1 MTASLHTLPVSGDAR
16 ERVSLTFA
24 EIARM
29 VAEAQESGYRT
40 ALTDAK
46 IEGMER
52 NRLVTNFWATYA
64 ARRDILEAGLRK
76 LFARPAAPAT
86 SS

>member
-16 ERVSLTFA
+16 ERVSLTFS

-29 VAEAQESGYRT
+29 VAEAQEAGYRT

-76 LFARPAAPAT
+76 LFARPAATAT
-86 SS
+86 PS

>member
-1 MTASLHTLPVSGDAR
+1 M
-16 ERVSLTFA
+16 SLTFA
-24 EIARM
+24 EIARMSM